1 MNYQYAWTFENPG
14 LISPTNF
21 CKAQYVG
28 SILLNQHLFHNF
40 TLLLLC
46 NCTDDMLIFNGPYII
61 AMAGSSLRVES
72 Y

>member
-1 MNYQYAWTFENPG
+1 MLENELSIFAWTFENPG

-28 SILLNQHLFHNF
+28 SILLNRHLFHNF

-46 NCTDDMLIFNGPYII
+46 NCTDDMF
-61 AMAGSSLRVES
+61 LRAPILLPWQEVL
-72 Y
+72 